1 MKEKWLTQ
9 TRGNFDFESMCDGIR
24 KFIEADPISQY
35 EVSVGTDSQQHG
47 RLFRFV
53 TSVVVR
59 RINKGA
65 QYYYTVFYETHIDSL
80 QQKIMYEATTTYK
93 YKEMLK
99 DALED
104 VLISYDINI
113 RPHVDIGEDGET
125 KKFINQIIGMFKNF
139 GPSEEALIKP
149 YSYAASCVSDKHTK

>member
-1 MKEKWLTQ
+1 MKENWQTQ
-9 TRGNFDFESMCDGIR
+9 TRGAFDFEDMCKEIS
-24 KFIEADPISQY
+24 KFVKADPISQY
-35 EVSVGTDSQQHG
+35 EISVGTDSQQHG
-47 RLFRFV
+47 KLFRFV

-59 RINKGA
+59 RVNKGA
-65 QYYYTVFYETHIDSL
+65 QYYYNVFYDTHIESL

-93 YKEMLK
+93 YKELLK

-104 VLISYDINI
+104 VLLDNDITV

-125 KKFINQIIGMFKNF
+125 KKFISQIIGMFKSF

-149 YSYAASCVSDKHTK
+149 YSYAASWVANKHSK